1 SFDAALLD
9 EGDGVLKIVVS
20 ILRAVRRK
28 DSPRKIWFAVDCFDY
43 THLVGADFD
52 QRYRPAEE
60 SLGERVKKVQAGL
73 EHVSLDADF
82 AFGGHHA
89 SRRHAAAEITA
100 FLNRNFARAD
110 VHKNSSQDY
119 DQHNQ
124 RDNGDKQDRH
134 YCHWID
140 VIHVTSYLMRLAGSV
155 MGWRSPLLPVRG
167 GRLRG
172 SASGQN
178 LRLSFLSAKRV
189 SKTLPQ
195 IKTEAQQASPRLTFL
210 HAKAEA
216 HPRSILD
223 IVPHHHSMRRSAK
236 PSQCGSDPGQ
246 PSRTRSSLSPLVRSP
261 ATRFGRCATRAKSI

>member
-140 VIHVTSYLMRLAGSV
+140 VIHIE
-155 MGWRSPLLPVRG
+155 PL
-167 GRLRG
+167 
-172 SASGQN
+172 
-178 LRLSFLSAKRV
+178 
-189 SKTLPQ
+189 
-195 IKTEAQQASPRLTFL
+195 I
-210 HAKAEA
+210 
-216 HPRSILD
+216 
-223 IVPHHHSMRRSAK
+223 
-236 PSQCGSDPGQ
+236 C
-246 PSRTRSSLSPLVRSP
+246 VRSP
-261 ATRFGRCATRAKSI
+261 TVREGLVWFVALANARASETRRFQFAAGVCEGLLQDKTCA